1 MQKLQLQQ
9 RQQQLKRDKLVFVF
23 DFDQTLT
30 MEHSGG
36 EPDPSDD
43 YIVRMDLLVAMLE
56 RLYDMGI
63 SVYINTRGIATTEK
77 VSVRTYLKERLDTLK
92 KQQEKV
98 GQQQTTF
105 KKLIKDVYGADSED
119 SIGNPFD
126 TKQARQSVR
135 TQQQYIQKIEDVFY
149 KTDAEVIKVLG
160 ELNDESSRVWAHQKL
175 LYLDKIA
182 KRAHVPKENV
192 YFFDDTVINVCYAK
206 AHGYIHSYRIFDGS
220 NPRDPSLLRTN
231 KRYLEYTSIL
241 VNAILDQLWTEAKCA
256 DHEQIQSNSCF
267 KEAYKNFRTI
277 L

>member
-1 MQKLQLQQ
+1 MQKLQ
-9 RQQQLKRDKLVFVF
+9 QQQLKRDKLVFVF

-30 MEHSGG
+30 MVHSGG
-36 EPDPSDD
+36 EPDPSND

-63 SVYINTRGIATTEK
+63 SVYINTRGIATTDK
-77 VSVRTYLKERLDTLK
+77 VSVRTYLKDRLNALK

-105 KKLIKDVYGADSED
+105 KKLITDVYGADSED
-119 SIGNPFD
+119 SLRNPFD

-135 TQQQYIQKIEDVFY
+135 TEQQYIQKIDDVFC
-149 KTDAEVIKVLG
+149 KTDTEVIKVLG
-160 ELNDESSRVWAHQKL
+160 GKLKDESSRVWAHQKV

-192 YFFDDTVINVCYAK
+192 YFFDDTVINVDYAK

-241 VNAILDQLWTEAKCA
+241 VNAILD
-256 DHEQIQSNSCF
+256 
-267 KEAYKNFRTI
+267 RP
-277 L
+277 

>member
-1 MQKLQLQQ
+1 MQKLQL
-9 RQQQLKRDKLVFVF
+9 QQQLKRDKLVFVF

-63 SVYINTRGIATTEK
+63 SVYINTRGIATTDK
-77 VSVRTYLKERLDTLK
+77 VSVRTYLKDRLNALK

-135 TQQQYIQKIEDVFY
+135 TQQQYIQKIENVFI

-160 ELNDESSRVWAHQKL
+160 ELKDESSRVWAHQKL

-220 NPRDPSLLRTN
+220 NSRDPSLLTR
-231 KRYLEYTSIL
+231 KKKYLEYTSIL
-241 VNAILDQLWTEAKCA
+241 VNAILDRL
-256 DHEQIQSNSCF
+256 
-267 KEAYKNFRTI
+267 
-277 L
+277 